1 MLFRDKNGNIRQI
14 LKYTFINDTLY
25 YRYILENIYNIT
37 DNKIKNNDNNND
49 RIKDNNNDE
58 NNVMEYIISL
68 MKKC

>member
-14 LKYTFINDTLY
+14 LKYNFINDTLY

-37 DNKIKNNDNNND
+37 DNNND